1 MLDLYSHVL
10 TRISPKIL
18 AVGKNYIDHVKEM
31 GGSQFPKDPVI
42 FQKPTTSLL
51 PPGESFFYLPK
62 HGRPIHHEVELG
74 IMIGKKGKDV
84 RGDDLKKMVAGYFVG
99 VDMTDRDLQWDQK
112 KVLFYLIKNANY

>member
-42 FQKPTTSLL
+42 FQKPISSLL
-51 PPGESFFYLPK
+51 PPAEQIFYLPK

-84 RGDDLKKMVAGYFVG
+84 EGVDLKIMVGGYFVG

-112 KVLFYLIKNANY
+112 KVGFILMC